1 MPRKPAA
8 DPEAFL
14 PLSPPMYQLMV
25 ALAGQELHGWA
36 IMKEV
41 AGRTG
46 GKIQLSPGTLYGLIK
61 RLLAQRLIEESDR
74 RPPYYWDDQRRRY
87 YRLTDL
93 GRRVAQ
99 AEAQRMQQAVEA
111 ARSKKLL
118 VPAPRPG

>member
-1 MPRKPAA
+1 MRRKPAA
-8 DPEAFL
+8 DAEAFL
-14 PLSPPMYQLMV
+14 PLSPPMYQLLV

-46 GKIQLSPGTLYGLIK
+46 GKIRLSPGTLYGLIK

-93 GRRVAQ
+93 GRRVAR
-99 AEAQRMQQAVEA
+99 AEARRMQQAVEG
-111 ARSKKLL
+111 ARASKLL
-118 VPAPRPG
+118 VPAPRTG